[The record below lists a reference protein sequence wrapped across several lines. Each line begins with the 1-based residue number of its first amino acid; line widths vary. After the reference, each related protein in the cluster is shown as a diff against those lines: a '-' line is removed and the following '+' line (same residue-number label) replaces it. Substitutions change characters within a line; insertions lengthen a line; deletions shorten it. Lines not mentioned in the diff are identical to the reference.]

1 MVLKITHKVC
11 GMPFAA
17 VAENIAQAYE
27 YTQAIIKAESLN
39 FPNQQ
44 ETLSE
49 YMAILAQFKD
59 GKILKTENHIF
70 KIEADRSDERIQSLT
85 DALRDADETIGKMYG
100 ACGAYCDGLIEGYHT
115 RKKEREAAWSNG

>member
-1 MVLKITHKVC
+1 MTLKITYKVG
-11 GMPFAA
+11 GMGFTAIA
-17 VAENIAQAYE
+17 KNIAQAYE
-27 YTQAIIKAESLN
+27 YVHAIIKANTIN
-39 FPNQQ
+39 FPNQE

-49 YMAILAQFKD
+49 YMAILAKFKD
-59 GKILKTENHIF
+59 GQQLTAENHIF
-70 KIEADRSDERIQSLT
+70 KIEADRSDERIQSLA